1 MHARRRSLAAV
12 VFACVGLGASV
23 ASLVDDAGADAAFC
37 AESGCATVRASAW
50 AHPAGVPMPLLG
62 VAFFAAMLGLTVIAR
77 PRLRTG
83 LALAGAAW
91 ALALIGVQAFA
102 LHAWCKL
109 CMIADPAALGLA
121 ASVLAGARTIRWSR
135 GVAAL
140 ALPALVAV
148 PVVFAVV
155 GSPAAAPPPIVA
167 TALTVPASA
176 RGGVTVVEFVDFE
189 CPFCRDLAPRVTS
202 AVAHAHVPVTIVRK
216 MVPLPMHP
224 HARTAALAWCCA
236 DAQGRG
242 EAMAAALYA
251 ADPDALTAA
260 GCAGL
265 AAAIGCDMAR
275 YREALADPATA
286 ARIAADMA
294 AAKAANVRALP
305 TIVID
310 GTPFTGGNHTEAE
323 LAAAIDRA

>member
-1 MHARRRSLAAV
+1 MPARRRSLAAI
-12 VFACVGLGASV
+12 VFACIGLGASA
-23 ASLVDDAGADAAFC
+23 ASLVDALGADAAFC

-62 VAFFAAMLGLTVIAR
+62 VAFFAVMLGLSVVPR
-77 PRLRTG
+77 PRVRTA

-91 ALALIGVQAFA
+91 ALALIGVQALV

-121 ASVLAGARTIRWSR
+121 AAVLSGARTVRWSR
-135 GVAAL
+135 CLAAL
-140 ALPALVAV
+140 AVPGLAAV
-148 PVVFAVV
+148 PIVFAVV
-155 GSPAAAPPPIVA
+155 GAAAAP
-167 TALTVPASA
+167 TAVVTTAPRVPG
-176 RGGVTVVEFVDFE
+176 RVVVVEFVDFE
-189 CPFCRDLAPRVTS
+189 CPFCRDLAPRVTR
-202 AVAHAHVPVTIVRK
+202 AIAHVPVTVVRK

-224 HARTAALAWCCA
+224 HARSAALAWCCA

-251 ADPDALTAA
+251 ADLDALTPA
-260 GCAGL
+260 GCAAL
-265 AAAIGCDMAR
+265 AAGVGCDMER
-275 YREALADPATA
+275 YREALVDPATA

-294 AAKAANVRALP
+294 AAKAANIGGLP